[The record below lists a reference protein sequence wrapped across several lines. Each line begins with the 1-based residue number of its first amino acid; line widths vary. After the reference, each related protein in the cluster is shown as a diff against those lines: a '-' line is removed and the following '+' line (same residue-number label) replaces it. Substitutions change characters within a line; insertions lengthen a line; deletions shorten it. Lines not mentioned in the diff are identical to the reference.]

1 MDFLYLFIQAVAS
14 FIAVAAFLVVLNV
27 QPKLLIPSGLLG
39 MFVWLLYLVLLQP
52 TNVFVATFLAA
63 IIGSCISQIMSI
75 MLKTPSIIFSL
86 AVLATLVP
94 GYRAYMTTTY
104 FVSGDYN
111 QAFANITA
119 VLTLALVI
127 PIGMASGTVLLQ
139 IYKYSKQ
146 WIYKRRKTSLK

>member
-1 MDFLYLFIQAVAS
+1 MDLLYLFIQAVAS

-111 QAFANITA
+111 HAFANITA

-146 WIYKRRKTSLK
+146 WIYERRKTSVK